1 MAGRRMTVAL
11 FAAAALAVSGLSS
24 AGLAQTPDE
33 TFYFDGRPY
42 DPADYYIYG
51 PPEVTGCVQQCARD
65 FSPCDP
71 PLLKKTDGRCNH
83 NF

>member
-1 MAGRRMTVAL
+1 MAVKRLNLAL
-11 FAAAALAVSGLSS
+11 LAAAALAASGLSS

-42 DPADYYIYG
+42 LYG
-51 PPEVTGCVQQCARD
+51 PPDVAGCVQQCARD
-65 FSPCDP
+65 FSPCDA

>member
-1 MAGRRMTVAL
+1 MAVSRLNVAL
-11 FAAAALAVSGLSS
+11 LAAAALLVSGASS

-33 TFYFDGRPY
+33 SFYFDGRPY
-42 DPADYYIYG
+42 DPADYYTYG
-51 PPEVTGCVQQCARD
+51 PPEVAGCERQCARD
-65 FSPCDP
+65 FSPCDS